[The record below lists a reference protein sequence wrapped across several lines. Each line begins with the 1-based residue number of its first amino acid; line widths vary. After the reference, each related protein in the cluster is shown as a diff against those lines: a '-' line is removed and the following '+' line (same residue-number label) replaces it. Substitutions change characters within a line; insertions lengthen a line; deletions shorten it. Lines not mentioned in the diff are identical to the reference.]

1 MVFVVILGGI
11 IFVNFLIIW
20 VDSFGSSR
28 CWFYKLISTGVYSN
42 RETVM
47 LDKHMLVDFTNK
59 NVQSLPFVEII
70 RSLQDRI
77 SCSVLYF

>member
-47 LDKHMLVDFTNK
+47 LDKHMLVDLTNT
-59 NVQSLPFVEII
+59 NAQSLPFIGII
-70 RSLQDRI
+70 RSVQDRI
-77 SCSVLYF
+77 SCNVLYF

>member
-1 MVFVVILGGI
+1 MVFVVILGAI

-47 LDKHMLVDFTNK
+47 LDKHMLVDLTNK